1 MKRGSIGGFVGKVVG
16 LLRFAAVVLAPAV
29 LGVSTFATTANAR
42 EVTPAVEAFWTTC
55 IKQSQETQ
63 TPDFYR
69 VRYFGSDAA
78 MARRLLDIIARGE
91 KTVTFTT
98 PWIYEGDRNATPVV
112 GGYSVVTDFEGRPEV
127 LLRTTGVKTMA
138 YSDVTEEESR
148 FEGDGARTLEAWRA
162 IHWRFFT
169 NALKP
174 FGKQP
179 SEDMPVT
186 VEYFEVVCRVTGE
199 GA

>member
-1 MKRGSIGGFVGKVVG
+1 MIKRGLIDGLVDKVAG
-16 LLRFAAVVLAPAV
+16 LPRFAALTLVPALLAA
-29 LGVSTFATTANAR
+29 TANAR
-42 EVTPAVEAFWTTC
+42 EVTPAVEAFWETC
-55 IKQSQETQ
+55 IKQATETK

-69 VRYFGSDAA
+69 VRYFGSDAG
-78 MARRLLDIIARGE
+78 MARRLLDIIASGE

-98 PWIYEGDRNATPVV
+98 PWVYEGDRNATPVV
-112 GGYSVVTDFEGRPEV
+112 GGYTVVTDFEGKPEV
-127 LLRTTGVKTMA
+127 LLRTTGVKTLA
-138 YSDVTEEESR
+138 YSEVTEDESR
-148 FEGDGARTLEAWRA
+148 FEGDGARTLEAWRT

-186 VEYFEVVCRVTGE
+186 VEYFEVVCKLPGE
-199 GA
+199 DK